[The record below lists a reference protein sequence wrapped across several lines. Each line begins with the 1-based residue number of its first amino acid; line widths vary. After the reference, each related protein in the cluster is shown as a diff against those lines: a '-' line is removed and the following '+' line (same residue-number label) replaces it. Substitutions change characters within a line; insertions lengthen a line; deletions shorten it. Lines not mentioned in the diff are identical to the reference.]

1 MNATVIMWI
10 LVVVFTISY
19 TIHLIFEKESKIPC
33 LDKKLSNRV
42 GHLKIMMDRFILES
56 YNKRENRK

>member
-19 TIHLIFEKESKIPC
+19 TIHLNIEKESKILR
-33 LDKKLSNRV
+33 LDKKSNSRV

-56 YNKRENRK
+56 YKKSENCK

>member
-19 TIHLIFEKESKIPC
+19 TIHLHFEKESKILR
-33 LDKKLSNRV
+33 LDKKSSNSV
-42 GHLKIMMDRFILES
+42 GDLKIMMDRFILQS
-56 YNKRENRK
+56 YKKSENRK

>member
-19 TIHLIFEKESKIPC
+19 TIHLNFEKESKVFR
-33 LDKKLSNRV
+33 LDKKLSNRG

-56 YNKRENRK
+56 YKKSENRK

>member
-10 LVVVFTISY
+10 LIVVFTISY
-19 TIHLIFEKESKIPC
+19 TIHLNFEKESKILR
-33 LDKKLSNRV
+33 LDKKLSDRV

-56 YNKRENRK
+56 YKKSENRK